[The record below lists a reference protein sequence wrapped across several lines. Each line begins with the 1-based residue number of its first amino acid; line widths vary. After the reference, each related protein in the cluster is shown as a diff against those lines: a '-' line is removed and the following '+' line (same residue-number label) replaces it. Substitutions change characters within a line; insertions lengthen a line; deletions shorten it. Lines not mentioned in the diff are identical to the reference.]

1 MTSQPMQPYDWYD
14 KLVSDTTVQLL
25 QRFANDPALTYAD
38 PETRRLA
45 RKTLEQILDS
55 VAPKDTHLNRMTRQL
70 IAELLEVDSLLKQ

>member
-1 MTSQPMQPYDWYD
+1 MTRTLQPYDWYD

-45 RKTLEQILDS
+45 RKILEQILDS
-55 VAPKDTHLNRMTRQL
+55 VAPKDTQLNRMTRQL